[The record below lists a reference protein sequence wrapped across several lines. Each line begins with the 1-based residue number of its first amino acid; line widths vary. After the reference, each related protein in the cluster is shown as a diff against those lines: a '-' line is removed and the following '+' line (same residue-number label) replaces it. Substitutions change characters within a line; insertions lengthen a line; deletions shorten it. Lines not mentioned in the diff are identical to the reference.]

1 MKNIKK
7 LLKYLSPH
15 KRKIVLYFFTSL
27 LAVFFSIFTFTML
40 MPVLQVIFVGKD
52 AIPTGSNG
60 LVAEVTNTMN
70 QLVDEQGRSQA
81 LMIAVSIVVLATIFK
96 NTFIYLSLRILNP
109 LRHTVIR
116 DVRDD
121 MYNKSLSLPI
131 SYFNEER
138 KGDLLSRMTNDVQEI
153 EYSIMSVIEV
163 VIREPLT
170 IVFTLITMLVL
181 SPELT
186 LFLFLFLPIAG
197 FIIGKVGKSLK
208 KPSNAAQEQLGDM
221 MSNVDETISGIR
233 IVKGFNAEPQQLG
246 KFRNINT
253 TLFDLRN
260 KIAARRDAGSPMSET
275 LGMIVV
281 GIILLYGGWLIFNG
295 QSDMTGAAF
304 IAFIG
309 LFYTIINP
317 IKNLSSAFYNITKGS
332 AALDRVNQFL
342 DIPNPIVE
350 KPNAQAVTTF
360 NEAISLENI
369 TFAYQDKT
377 ILNNISL
384 TIPKGKTVA
393 LVGSSGSGKSTL
405 VDLIPRFHDA
415 NIGSVK
421 IDGVD
426 IKDIQL
432 QSLRSLMG
440 IVSQEAILFNDTIA
454 NNIALGTGTVDMQRI
469 EEAAK
474 IANAHNYISQK
485 EHGYDT
491 NVGERGNKLSG
502 GERQRATIARAVYK
516 NPPILILDEA
526 TSALD
531 TESERLVQ
539 AAINNLMQNRTCIV
553 IAHRLSTIRHAD
565 EIIVLDKGN
574 IAERG
579 THDEL
584 LEKEGIYHKLVGLQQ
599 VQ

>member
-1 MKNIKK
+1 MKNIRK
-7 LLKYLSPH
+7 LLGYLSPYTS
-15 KRKIVLYFFTSL
+15 RILLYFVTSL

-40 MPVLQVIFVGKD
+40 MPVLQVIFVGKES
-52 AIPTGSNG
+52 IPAGSNG
-60 LVAEVTNTMN
+60 LVAEVTTIMN
-70 QLVDEQGRSQA
+70 NLVDEMGRSEA
-81 LMIAVSIVVLATIFK
+81 LMIAVGIVVLATIFK
-96 NTFIYLSLRILNP
+96 NTFIYCSLRILNP
-109 LRHTVIR
+109 LRNTVIR
-116 DVRDD
+116 DVRED
-121 MYNKSLSLPI
+121 MFKKSLGLPI

-138 KGDLLSRMTNDVQEI
+138 KGDLLSRMTNDVQEV
-153 EYSIMSVIEV
+153 ENSIMSVIEV

-170 IVFTLITMLVL
+170 IIFTLATMITL

-186 LFLFLFLPIAG
+186 LFLLLFLPIAG
-197 FIIGKVGKSLK
+197 LIIGKVGKSLK
-208 KPSNAAQEQLGDM
+208 KPSNLAQEQLGDM

-233 IVKGFNAEPQQLG
+233 IVKGFNAESQQLT
-246 KFRNINT
+246 KFKFIND
-253 TLFDLRN
+253 TLFSLKN
-260 KIAARRDAGSPMSET
+260 KISARRDAGSPMSET
-275 LGMIVV
+275 LGIIVV

-295 QSDMTGAAF
+295 QSTMTGAAF

-317 IKNLSSAFYNITKGS
+317 IKNLSSAFYNISKGS
-332 AALDRVNQFL
+332 AALDRIHQFL
-342 DIPNPIVE
+342 EIPNPIVE
-350 KPNAQAVTTF
+350 KENAIVIDEFKDSIT
-360 NEAISLENI
+360 LENI

-377 ILNNISL
+377 VLNNISL

-415 NIGSVK
+415 SIGSVK

-426 IKDIQL
+426 IKDVQL
-432 QSLRSLMG
+432 QSLRNLMG

-454 NNIALGTGTVDMQRI
+454 NNIALGTGNVDMDRI
-469 EEAAK
+469 VEAAK

-485 EHGYDT
+485 ENGYET

-553 IAHRLSTIRHAD
+553 IAHRLSTIQHAD

-579 THDEL
+579 THQEL
-584 LEKEGIYHKLVGLQQ
+584 LAKDGIYHKLVSLQQ
-599 VQ
+599 AK

>member
-1 MKNIKK
+1 MKNIRK
-7 LLKYLSPH
+7 LLSYLSPYTS
-15 KRKIVLYFFTSL
+15 RILLYFVTSL

-40 MPVLQVIFVGKD
+40 MPVLQVIFVGKES
-52 AIPTGSNG
+52 IPAGSNG
-60 LVAEVTNTMN
+60 LVAEVTTIMN
-70 QLVDEQGRSQA
+70 NLVDEMGRSEA
-81 LMIAVSIVVLATIFK
+81 LMIAVGIVVLATIFK
-96 NTFIYLSLRILNP
+96 NTFIYCSLRILNP
-109 LRHTVIR
+109 LRNTVIR
-116 DVRDD
+116 DVRED
-121 MYNKSLSLPI
+121 MFKKSLGLPI

-138 KGDLLSRMTNDVQEI
+138 KGDLLSRMTNDVQEV
-153 EYSIMSVIEV
+153 ENSIMSVIEV

-170 IVFTLITMLVL
+170 IIFTLATMITL

-186 LFLFLFLPIAG
+186 LFLLLFLPIAG
-197 FIIGKVGKSLK
+197 LIIGKVGKSLK
-208 KPSNAAQEQLGDM
+208 KPSNLAQEQLGDM

-233 IVKGFNAEPQQLG
+233 IVKGFNAESQQLT
-246 KFRNINT
+246 KFKFIND
-253 TLFDLRN
+253 TLFGLKN
-260 KIAARRDAGSPMSET
+260 KISARRDAGSPMSET
-275 LGMIVV
+275 LGIIVV

-295 QSDMTGAAF
+295 QSTMTGAAF

-317 IKNLSSAFYNITKGS
+317 IKNLSSAFYNISKGS
-332 AALDRVNQFL
+332 AALDRINQFL
-342 DIPNPIVE
+342 EIPNPIVE
-350 KPNAQAVTTF
+350 KENAIVIDEFKDSIT
-360 NEAISLENI
+360 LENI

-377 ILNNISL
+377 VLNNISL

-415 NIGSVK
+415 SSGSVK

-426 IKDIQL
+426 IKDVQL
-432 QSLRSLMG
+432 QSLRNLMG

-454 NNIALGTGTVDMQRI
+454 NNIALGTGNVDMDRI
-469 EEAAK
+469 VEAAK

-485 EHGYDT
+485 ENGYET

-553 IAHRLSTIRHAD
+553 IAHRLSTIQHAD

-579 THDEL
+579 THQEL
-584 LEKEGIYHKLVGLQQ
+584 LAKDGIYHKLVSLQQ